1 MSVKIRLRRMGSKK
15 RPFFRLVATDS
26 HMARDGRFI
35 ETVGYYNPLSTP
47 AQVHVDEGSIFKW
60 FERGAIPSTSVKSL
74 LRQLGCTQ
82 KWELMKRGVTG
93 DQLETR
99 VEAIKTQQERA
110 SARRESK
117 KRDIL
122 SAKAK
127 AKRPAETTAGATE
140 AAPTE

>member
-1 MSVKIRLRRMGSKK
+1 MSVKIRLKRMGSKK

-35 ETVGYYNPLSTP
+35 ETVGYYNPLTTP
-47 AQVHVDEGSIFKW
+47 ANVHVDEDSVFKW
-60 FERGAIPSTSVKSL
+60 LDRGAIPSTSVKNL
-74 LRQLGCTQ
+74 LRQLGCMQ
-82 KWELMKRGVTG
+82 RWELMKSGVTG

-99 VEAIKTQQERA
+99 VEAIKTQQEKA

-127 AKRPAETTAGATE
+127 AKRPAEPSEGATE
-140 AAPTE
+140 TAPTA